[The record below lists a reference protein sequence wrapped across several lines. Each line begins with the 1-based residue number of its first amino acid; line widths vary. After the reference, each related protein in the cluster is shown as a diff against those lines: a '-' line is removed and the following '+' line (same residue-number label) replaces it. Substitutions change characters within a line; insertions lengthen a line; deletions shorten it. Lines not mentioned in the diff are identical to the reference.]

1 MKRIALALVG
11 FLVACG
17 GGGATTTITTS
28 EPSTTGSTATTT
40 DTTTS
45 ATTST
50 AAATTTTAAAPGPGV
65 PVVASRFGV
74 MGWWDGDSWVPGD
87 GSVAIP
93 IEGGEQFQ
101 VVLLDEPITTA
112 VGSSLGICEPI
123 GTPLLDFDPPLS
135 QDPQEP
141 GAIAIIADW
150 DLRPHGVTLL
160 AVVPDEHIDVV
171 AQFLSDRGIDDADPN
186 IEQVVV
192 TDIEGDGVAEVLIVV
207 NRLPPDLFARL
218 GDYSAVLLRKQ
229 IDGEWQTAVLEF
241 DEPEDESPYILK
253 HVVAAMADL
262 NNDAR
267 MEIVIDAF
275 YYEGAGTVAYEYVN
289 DDLGPQEAIGGGC
302 GA

>member
-1 MKRIALALVG
+1 MKGIALTFIVL
-11 FLVACG
+11 LVACG
-17 GGGATTTITTS
+17 GGGATTTATD
-28 EPSTTGSTATTT
+28 PSTTASTAPTITT
-40 DTTTS
+40 

-50 AAATTTTAAAPGPGV
+50 TAATTTTTAASDPAV

-74 MGWWDGDSWVPGD
+74 MGWWDGDSWIPGD
-87 GSVAIP
+87 GSVEIP
-93 IEGGEQFQ
+93 LVGGEQFQ
-101 VVLLDEPITTA
+101 VVLLEEPIGTVT
-112 VGSSLGICEPI
+112 GSPLGICEPI
-123 GTPLLDFDPPLS
+123 GTPLIDFDPPLS
-135 QDPQEP
+135 EGPQEP

-160 AVVPDEHIDVV
+160 AAVPEEHVDAV
-171 AQFLSDRGIDDADPN
+171 AQFLRDRGIDDADPN

-192 TDIEGDGVAEVLIVV
+192 TDVEGDGVAEVLIVV
-207 NRLPPDLFARL
+207 NRLPPDLFGGP

-229 IDGEWQTAVLEF
+229 IEGEWQTAVLEF
-241 DEPEDESPYILK
+241 HEPEDESPYILK

>member
-1 MKRIALALVG
+1 MKRTALTLLVVV
-11 FLVACG
+11 VACG
-17 GGGATTTITTS
+17 GDGATTTTTT
-28 EPSTTGSTATTT
+28 EPSTTASTPS
-40 DTTTS
+40 TTTS

-50 AAATTTTAAAPGPGV
+50 TAAITTSTAAPDPEV

-93 IEGGEQFQ
+93 LVGGEQFQ
-101 VVLLDEPITTA
+101 VVLLDEPITTTI
-112 VGSSLGICEPI
+112 GSSLGICEPI
-123 GTPLLDFDPPLS
+123 GTPLLNFDPPLS
-135 QDPQEP
+135 EDFQAP
-141 GAIAIIADW
+141 GGIAVIADW
-150 DLRPHGVTLL
+150 DLRPYGVALL
-160 AVVPDEHIDVV
+160 AAIPEEHVDAV
-171 AQFLSDRGIDDADPN
+171 AQFLSNRGIDDADPN

-207 NRLPPDLFARL
+207 NRLPEDLFAGP

-229 IDGEWQTAVLEF
+229 IEGDWQTAVLEF
-241 DEPEDESPYILK
+241 DEPEDESPYILM
-253 HVVAAMADL
+253 HVVAAMVDL
-262 NNDAR
+262 NNDGR

>member
-1 MKRIALALVG
+1 MKRIASTLIVV
-11 FLVACG
+11 LVACG
-17 GGGATTTITTS
+17 GSAATTTTS

-40 DTTTS
+40 TTS
-45 ATTST
+45 
-50 AAATTTTAAAPGPGV
+50 ATTTTAATTTTSDAPDPGV

-87 GSVAIP
+87 GSVGIP
-93 IEGGEQFQ
+93 IVGGERFQ
-101 VVLLDEPITTA
+101 VVLLDEPISTA
-112 VGSSLGICEPI
+112 TGSSLGVCEPI
-123 GTPLLDFDPPLS
+123 GTPLIDFDPPLS

-141 GAIAIIADW
+141 GAVAVIADW
-150 DLRPHGVTLL
+150 ELRPHGVTLL
-160 AVVPDEHIDVV
+160 AAVPDEHVGAV

-192 TDIEGDGVAEVLIVV
+192 TDIEGDGVADVLIVV
-207 NRLPPDLFARL
+207 NRLPSDLFGGP
-218 GDYSAVLLRKQ
+218 GDYSAVLLRRQ
-229 IDGEWQTAVLEF
+229 IEGEWQTAVLEF

-267 MEIVIDAF
+267 MEMVIDAF

-289 DDLGPQEAIGGGC
+289 DDLGPQQAIGGGC

>member
-1 MKRIALALVG
+1 MKRTALILLVV
-11 FLVACG
+11 LVACG
-17 GGGATTTITTS
+17 GNGATTTTGDT
-28 EPSTTGSTATTT
+28 STTATSGS
-40 DTTTS
+40 TTTS

-50 AAATTTTAAAPGPGV
+50 TAATTTTTAAPDPGV

-74 MGWWDGDSWVPGD
+74 MGWWDGGSWVPGD
-87 GSVAIP
+87 GSVEIP
-93 IEGGEQFQ
+93 LVGGEQFQ
-101 VVLLDEPITTA
+101 VVLLDEPIGTVT
-112 VGSSLGICEPI
+112 GSSLGICEPI
-123 GTPLLDFDPPLS
+123 GTPLLHFEPPLPEDF
-135 QDPQEP
+135 QVP
-141 GAIAIIADW
+141 GGIAILADW
-150 DLRPHGVTLL
+150 DVRPHPVTLL
-160 AVVPDEHIDVV
+160 AAVPDEHVDAV
-171 AQFLSDRGIDDADPN
+171 AQFLSNRGIDDADPN

-207 NRLPPDLFARL
+207 NRLPPDLFGGP

-229 IDGEWQTAVLEF
+229 IEGEWQTAVLEF
-241 DEPEDESPYILK
+241 DEPEDESPYILM
-253 HVVAAMADL
+253 HVVAALADL